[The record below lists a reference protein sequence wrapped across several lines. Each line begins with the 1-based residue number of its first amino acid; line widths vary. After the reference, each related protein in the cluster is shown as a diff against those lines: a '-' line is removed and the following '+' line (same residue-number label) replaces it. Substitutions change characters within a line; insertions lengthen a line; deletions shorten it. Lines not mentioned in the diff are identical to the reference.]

1 MSKSIYSVF
10 FGIVFTITPA
20 PVLSDKSMLSLS
32 IDTSIVSLSKR
43 AALSPRMDGWM
54 DRREIDREIKR

>member
-20 PVLSDKSMLSLS
+20 PVLSDTSVLSLS
-32 IDTSIVSLSKR
+32 MDTSIISLSMR
-43 AALSPRMDGWM
+43 AVLSPRMDGWM
-54 DRREIDREIKR
+54 DGREKIEK